1 MKFNLVEGESHN
13 SKYHRFVECYNSN
26 KSWREITKE
35 FTKQMSQKLY
45 TEAIEKKDIEA
56 RL

>member
-13 SKYHRFVECYNSN
+13 SKYHRFVEYYNSN
-26 KSWREITKE
+26 KSWREITEE